1 MSSES
6 VPPSEGKSQS
16 GSSKPRELP
25 ATMDSTPSAQD
36 IRMAATIAPS
46 AGNTDGGGTTGATHL
61 VCPGQFGKY
70 KLLKVLGQ
78 GGMGAV
84 YMAEDPDL
92 ERTVALKIPLVEPG
106 QRSAVLDRFKR
117 EAKSVAPLQHPSIC
131 PVFEVGE
138 ITGRPYMTM
147 AFVEG
152 KPLSDFIDPKKPLP
166 VRAALTMTAKLCAA
180 LDYAHK
186 KGVVHRDLKPANIMV
201 NERREP
207 VVMDFG
213 LAKRAS
219 KPEETKLTQA
229 GSVMGTPA
237 YMAPEQAK
245 GLADEM
251 GPPCDIYSLGVILYE
266 MLAGRV
272 PFEGD
277 IFAVL
282 TKIAV
287 DDPPPLTSLRAN
299 LDPAVNDLCLKA
311 LAKKASD
318 RYASMADFG
327 RAISDYLRT
336 QAPASA
342 ASAERPA
349 PIPRSTPAA
358 ESLTPDFL
366 RDIAALPP
374 AKSSVEQRTL
384 ASAVRGSSTTGPTD
398 RGSSRFPTTIVAG
411 AVAAVLVIGAAVVFL
426 RPHSNDSPTAD
437 KPQLASVAAAK
448 EPAPADTSK
457 PKEEPTTAAATAEPL
472 TFNGHRYQ
480 LVEAP
485 GNWMEAKSKAEAME
499 GYLATVNSREE
510 LEWIRE
516 TFWRRRPPNAGPFYL
531 GGYQPADG
539 APWEW
544 VTGEPFDIKLWI
556 GNPDGSGRYLWW
568 RHENRWDDVG
578 TNKSNDSSL
587 LVEWGSPDDTQKV
600 SPVAVPPAEA
610 LTFNGHRYLMV
621 ESLGNWNDAKTKAEA
636 MGGHLAT
643 INSLEEREWLSQQ
656 YYVGRPKKSDAN
668 RAFLGGFQ
676 TSKGAP
682 WEWITGE
689 PFDSKLWVGRV
700 PDGSG
705 TNLTWENESSWD
717 DVRPN
722 FQCKYFIVEWDGST
736 ETPNLAPTGSPPVEA
751 LTFNGHR
758 YLLMDS
764 PGDWNAAKAK
774 AEAMGG
780 YLAAITT
787 PEEADWVRKEIF
799 LPRPKTSNS
808 DRMFIGGFRP
818 APTSPWEWT
827 SGERFDMSQWQGAGP
842 DDKRSGVVVL
852 AWTSAMG
859 WDDVSYVHNTRYFL
873 VEWNDAVS
881 AAGKA
886 ENGGAWNS
894 PAFQQWMKDVAAMP
908 AEKQI
913 EAVSKKLQE
922 LNPGFDGRVTDSSGK
937 GKPKIVDGIVRE
949 LNFETDRVANISP
962 VRALTGL
969 TRLHCS
975 GTGGDMGRL
984 KDLSPLE
991 GMKLEILYCRNNL
1004 IDSLEPLRG
1013 IPLTELNVAYNRV
1026 ADLKP
1031 LDGMKLKRLEIQ
1043 YNRSIANLT
1052 PLRGMPLTDL
1062 SCWGLAVNDLTPL
1075 QGSPLQF
1082 LGINNTNVT
1091 DLSPLRGMELTS
1103 IIFTP
1108 EKITKGIDAIRDMPT
1123 LKSIAVGINP
1133 TDKFARDDFWKH
1145 YDAGAF
1151 RKPWTNSTE
1160 TGLSP

>member
-1 MSSES
+1 MSSD
-6 VPPSEGKSQS
+6 PSSQGKNQS
-16 GSSKPRELP
+16 SEAKPRELP

-36 IRMAATIAPS
+36 IRMAATVAPS
-46 AGNTDGGGTTGATHL
+46 SGNTDGGGTTGATHL
-61 VCPGQFGKY
+61 VCPGSFGKY

-138 ITGRPYMTM
+138 INGRPYMTM

-186 KGVVHRDLKPANIMV
+186 RGVVHRDLKPANVMV

-213 LAKRAS
+213 LAKRSS

-287 DDPPPLTSLRAN
+287 DEPPPLTSLRAN

-311 LAKKASD
+311 LAKKAGD
-318 RYASMADFG
+318 RYESMAEFG

-349 PIPRSTPAA
+349 PIPRSAPAA
-358 ESLTPDFL
+358 DSLTPDFL

-384 ASAVRGSSTTGPTD
+384 ASAAKGSSKAGPAD
-398 RGSSRFPTTIVAG
+398 EGKSRFPTTMVAG
-411 AVAAVLVIGAAVVFL
+411 AIAAVVVVGAAFVVL
-426 RPHSNDSPTAD
+426 RPQSNDDQPEAA
-437 KPQLASVAAAK
+437 KPQLASVASAK
-448 EPAPADTSK
+448 EPVPSFTPPKKEPATVAP
-457 PKEEPTTAAATAEPL
+457 TAEPL

-480 LVEAP
+480 LVDAP
-485 GNWMEAKSKAEAME
+485 GNWIEAKSKAEDMG

-510 LEWIRE
+510 LEWIKE
-516 TFWRRRPPNAGPFYL
+516 NIWRRRPSNAGPIYL
-531 GGYQPADG
+531 GGFQPAEG

-568 RHENRWDDVG
+568 RHETTWDDVG
-578 TNKSNDSSL
+578 TNKSNNSSL
-587 LVEWGSPDDTQKV
+587 LVEWGAPDDTRKV
-600 SPVAVPPAEA
+600 PPSAAPPAET
-610 LTFNGHRYLMV
+610 LTFNGHRYLLV
-621 ESLGNWNDAKTKAEA
+621 DALGNWNDAKAKAEA

-643 INSLEEREWLSQQ
+643 INSLEEREWLNQQ
-656 YYVGRPKKSDAN
+656 YFGDRSKKNDSY

-676 TSKGAP
+676 TSKGTP
-682 WEWITGE
+682 WEWVTGE
-689 PFDSKLWVGRV
+689 PFDQKLWVGRV

-717 DVRPN
+717 DVRAN
-722 FQCKYFIVEWDGST
+722 FQCKYFIVEWDSAT
-736 ETPNLAPTGSPPVEA
+736 EAPKVAPTPPAEA

-758 YLLMDS
+758 YLLVDS
-764 PGDWNAAKAK
+764 PGNWADAKAK
-774 AEAMGG
+774 AAAMGG

-787 PEEADWVRKEIF
+787 PEEADWVRKEIS
-799 LPRPKTSNS
+799 T
-808 DRMFIGGFRP
+808 
-818 APTSPWEWT
+818 
-827 SGERFDMSQWQGAGP
+827 
-842 DDKRSGVVVL
+842 
-852 AWTSAMG
+852 
-859 WDDVSYVHNTRYFL
+859 
-873 VEWNDAVS
+873 
-881 AAGKA
+881 
-886 ENGGAWNS
+886 
-894 PAFQQWMKDVAAMP
+894 
-908 AEKQI
+908 
-913 EAVSKKLQE
+913 
-922 LNPGFDGRVTDSSGK
+922 
-937 GKPKIVDGIVRE
+937 
-949 LNFETDRVANISP
+949 
-962 VRALTGL
+962 
-969 TRLHCS
+969 
-975 GTGGDMGRL
+975 
-984 KDLSPLE
+984 
-991 GMKLEILYCRNNL
+991 
-1004 IDSLEPLRG
+1004 LR
-1013 IPLTELNVAYNRV
+1013 
-1026 ADLKP
+1026 
-1031 LDGMKLKRLEIQ
+1031 
-1043 YNRSIANLT
+1043 
-1052 PLRGMPLTDL
+1052 
-1062 SCWGLAVNDLTPL
+1062 
-1075 QGSPLQF
+1075 
-1082 LGINNTNVT
+1082 
-1091 DLSPLRGMELTS
+1091 
-1103 IIFTP
+1103 
-1108 EKITKGIDAIRDMPT
+1108 
-1123 LKSIAVGINP
+1123 
-1133 TDKFARDDFWKH
+1133 
-1145 YDAGAF
+1145 
-1151 RKPWTNSTE
+1151 
-1160 TGLSP
+1160 